1 MFSRKKTSNVAPST
15 SLVPFEWVKRGIVK
29 IRGEN
34 TFFIVF
40 KVKEAPNLFLKD
52 DDEQFAFFLGLKEHF
67 AALNPGDQM
76 QILVVA
82 RVLHVLPYVQ
92 KLQRIADK
100 SKGRKKQIA
109 LSNIEFFL
117 NMLQN
122 RELIGRSIYITVN
135 IPIPTRLPQGADVVA
150 IIEEIV
156 PKKVKELSEFT
167 AQYGVKVERLSTQ
180 EIIEYLYKEFNPS
193 IARIPEMKVPKEV
206 VFLTTLD
213 EKTYEQMKQAEAK
226 KAEEKE
232 KEKIIPPP
240 PPPEPEKKKEPEKEP
255 IFVDKGDNEDVK
267 IY

>member
-1 MFSRKKTSNVAPST
+1 MFGKKKASNVAPAT
-15 SLVPFEWVKRGIVK
+15 SLVPFEWIKNGIVK
-29 IRGEN
+29 TRGEN

-82 RVLHVLPYVQ
+82 RVLHVLPYIQ
-92 KLQRIADK
+92 KLQRIADR

-135 IPIPTRLPQGADVVA
+135 IPIPVRLPQDADIVP

-180 EIIEYLYKEFNPS
+180 EIIEYIYKEFNPS
-193 IARIPEMKVPKEV
+193 IARIPEMKVPNEV

-213 EKTYEQMKQAEAK
+213 EETYAKMKQAEAQ
-226 KAEEKE
+226 KAEEKNIE
-232 KEKIIPPP
+232 EIIP
-240 PPPEPEKKKEPEKEP
+240 PPPEPEKKKMPEREP
-255 IFVDKGDNEDVK
+255 IFVDKGDDEDVK